1 MCVIPKLFHKAV
13 LNSSMKLTGAK
24 LTETLRR
31 LADGKTV
38 YHARKVAKVSV
49 RRVYQVKEAFDKN
62 GEIPQVGKHA
72 GRPHKSFEEWEINL
86 VKKAYEKYRVS
97 ADTLERLIDR
107 DFQRHVGHNRIHQIL
122 VYL

>member
-1 MCVIPKLFHKAV
+1 
-13 LNSSMKLTGAK
+13 MKFTQAK
-24 LTETLRR
+24 LVRTLQK

-38 YHARKVAKVSV
+38 YQARKVADV

-86 VKKAYEKYRVS
+86 VKRLMRNTECQP
-97 ADTLERLIDR
+97 TLLKD
-107 DFQRHVGHNRIHQIL
+107 
-122 VYL
+122 